1 MSYKDIRSI
10 IVNKRVSVNKK
21 YGTILNC
28 PYEKQSI
35 VQSIFWY
42 SRNNRIGIEPIS
54 LKEAWRYVKQYYA
67 EFDKKTEANY
77 PTAQEM
83 VNAAM
88 RDNNYYKTARPGIY
102 FGD

>member
-1 MSYKDIRSI
+1 MNYSEIRSI

-42 SRNNRIGIEPIS
+42 SRNNRIGIAPIS
-54 LKEAWRYVKQYYA
+54 LKEAWSYVKQYYA
-67 EFDKKTEANY
+67 EFDKKTEDNY

-88 RDNNYYKTARPGIY
+88 RFNNYYRTAKSGTY
-102 FGD
+102 VGD